1 MTCEKVFGT
10 VKKLYQHKWYYFTG
24 NNKVLRPKQSPDR
37 LFVFPISPQISQSL
51 RASSLLALPQGA
63 NLKGTCTVGQTQRL
77 WGILPRAPQGK
88 DYSESHFTERKVRLT
103 KKQLITDDTTS
114 RMELGYRTSG
124 QLQHSSSLRAQE
136 ESSWGTASG
145 PLLQTPETPKK
156 ITHGNRER
164 QIPDTLK

>member
-1 MTCEKVFGT
+1 MTCEKVFST
-10 VKKLYQHKWYYFTG
+10 VKKLHQHKWYYFTG
-24 NNKVLRPKQSPDR
+24 SNKVLRPKQSPAR
-37 LFVFPISPQISQSL
+37 LFICFSHQSLEFPQSL

-114 RMELGYRTSG
+114 RMELGYQTSG
-124 QLQHSSSLRAQE
+124 QFQHWSSLWAQGGKLLGNHIRPPPSNSRDLQ
-136 ESSWGTASG
+136 ESNTWKSKEVD
-145 PLLQTPETPKK
+145 P
-156 ITHGNRER
+156 
-164 QIPDTLK
+164 